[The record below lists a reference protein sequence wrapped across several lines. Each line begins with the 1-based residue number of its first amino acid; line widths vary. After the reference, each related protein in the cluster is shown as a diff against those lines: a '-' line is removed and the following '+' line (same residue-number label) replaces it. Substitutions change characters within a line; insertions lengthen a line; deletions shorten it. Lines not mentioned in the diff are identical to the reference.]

1 MATQLRPSPNGT
13 LPSPFPEGWYFV
25 ASRKTIEREKLIQ
38 KTWMGENIVAYCDE
52 SGNICVAEAY
62 CPHLGSDL
70 SPNAGGRVRA
80 GRLVCPFHGYEF
92 DATGA
97 CVATP
102 YAPAPRFT
110 SLRVYETREIVG
122 MIFAWW
128 GIEGRESQWSLPAE
142 TLDEDGWCDLDIR
155 TVRFAGHPQETSENA
170 VDLAHLRYIH
180 GFGAVERVE
189 PVAVDGAHLRSRFN
203 FQSTRSIARVV
214 KLTFDLS
221 ADTHVYGLGYSFV
234 DIHEHSIGMD
244 LRLWVLAT
252 PIDGTLIE
260 MSLASQV
267 REIRKPKRWL
277 AGLGFLP
284 VGLRAPIMN
293 GFTASQQVWEV
304 RQDETI
310 WSRKR
315 YQSRP
320 RLCRSDGEITRYR
333 RYCAQFYPDL
343 SENGSPPA

>member
-1 MATQLRPSPNGT
+1 MTTELKLSQNASI
-13 LPSPFPEGWYFV
+13 PSPFPEGWYFI
-25 ASRKTIEREKLIQ
+25 ASRKDIEKEKLIE
-38 KTWMGENIVAYCDE
+38 KTWMGESIVAYSDE

-62 CPHLGSDL
+62 CPHLGSNL
-70 SPNAGGRVRA
+70 SPTGGGRVRA

-92 DATGA
+92 DATGT

-102 YAPAPRFT
+102 YAPAPRYTALKVF
-110 SLRVYETREIVG
+110 ETQEIAG

-128 GIEGRESQWSLPAE
+128 GIQDREPQWRLPADS
-142 TLDEDGWCDLDIR
+142 LDEEGWCDLEIR

-189 PVAVDGAHLRSRFN
+189 PVAVNGPHLRSRFN
-203 FQSTRSIARVV
+203 FQSTRSLAKVAS
-214 KLTFDLS
+214 LTFDLS

-234 DIHEHSIGMD
+234 DLHEHSIGMD
-244 LRLWVLAT
+244 MRLWVLAT
-252 PIDGTLIE
+252 PIDGTLID
-260 MSLASQV
+260 MAVGSQV
-267 REIRKPKRWL
+267 REIRRPKRWL

-284 VGLRAPIMN
+284 LGLRAPLMN
-293 GFTASQQVWEV
+293 KFIESQQVWEV
-304 RQDETI
+304 RQDEVI

-315 YQSRP
+315 YHARP
-320 RLCRSDGEITRYR
+320 RLCKSDGEITRFR

-343 SENGSPPA
+343 SENGSATP